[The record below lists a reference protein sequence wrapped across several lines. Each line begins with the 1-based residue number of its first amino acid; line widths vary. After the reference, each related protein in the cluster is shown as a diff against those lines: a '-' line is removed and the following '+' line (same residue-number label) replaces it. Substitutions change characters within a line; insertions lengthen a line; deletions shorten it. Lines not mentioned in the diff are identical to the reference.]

1 MRRLRGLARACRGT
15 AALEFALLALP
26 FFALIF
32 GTIEYA
38 RLLWSSQ
45 ALQETATAA
54 ARCMAIGQSSC
65 SSSGAFSATK
75 TKTYIQQTAAQ
86 WGLTIPTGNI
96 TLSSSATCGG
106 VTGYSQA
113 TLSYSFKSVVP
124 ALVLLPAGGKSLS
137 ASACFPNNPSSS

>member
-1 MRRLRGLARACRGT
+1 MSRTAGLRHGCHGT
-15 AALEFALLALP
+15 AAIEFAFLAIP

-38 RLLWSSQ
+38 RLLWASQ

-65 SSSGAFSATK
+65 SSNGTFSASK
-75 TKTYIQQTAAQ
+75 TQTYIQQTAAQ
-86 WGLTIPTGNI
+86 WGLTIPTANI
-96 TLSSSATCGG
+96 ALSSSATCGG

-113 TLSYSFKSVVP
+113 TLSYTFNSVVP

-137 ASACFPNNPSSS
+137 ASACFPNNPSSP